1 MKAKLSDGFEVELN
15 EKYFGS
21 WKFLTVLRKIDKGEE
36 ALIVDVS
43 EDLLGEE
50 GLDTLMKHLDPN
62 GDPSVTDM
70 VDALTELMTSVN
82 ELKN

>member
-1 MKAKLSDGFEVELN
+1 MNAEIQKAMKVLG
-15 EKYFGS
+15 
-21 WKFLTVLRKIDKGEE
+21 LTEQEAREMLEADRKIDKGEE

-50 GLDTLMKHLDPN
+50 GLDALMKHLDPN